1 MSHLGAEAGID
12 LNPNNAALNQNN
24 LVLKIEN
31 LQDEIE
37 NLKADHTAQLDAL
50 RFEIKSLNDDS
61 FLEGFFKSYRVFY
74 VLLILLC
81 SFVRD
86 RVQRTYLVWCLLLA
100 VCFFFVSLVR
110 EMPTATNKSI
120 AETIEDIWKHETKSS
135 LLYLTALRGILGN
148 SSVKKLFDKPTAS
161 KAFMIH

>member
-31 LQDEIE
+31 LQDKIE

-50 RFEIKSLNDDS
+50 QDEIENLKAEIKSLNDDS

-81 SFVRD
+81 SFVQD
-86 RVQRTYLVWCLLLA
+86 RVQRTYLVWCLLLGFLL
-100 VCFFFVSLVR
+100 CEKCPQQQSSQSQ
-110 EMPTATNKSI
+110 TQS
-120 AETIEDIWKHETKSS
+120 TIYGITRQKVLSCTSRLLEGSS
-135 LLYLTALRGILGN
+135 VTVQLRN
-148 SSVKKLFDKPTAS
+148 SSTSQRNQKLL
-161 KAFMIH
+161 